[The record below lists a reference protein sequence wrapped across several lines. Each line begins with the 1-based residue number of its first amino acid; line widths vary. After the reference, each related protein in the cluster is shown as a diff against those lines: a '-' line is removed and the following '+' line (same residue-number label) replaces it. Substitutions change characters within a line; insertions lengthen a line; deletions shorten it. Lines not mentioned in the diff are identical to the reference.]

1 MQRYRMTQSPLQL
14 KSANNVTG
22 GVFDRSPK
30 DGSIRP
36 LYQPTAIKGNDTEE
50 VTAAQPS
57 PSASSPGPVA
67 RFFSR
72 MVEQLVNDFA
82 SGAAATHPEAY
93 LMWLDF
99 NQADRLSSQRE
110 NEWVAGKPAYGTFNI
125 PAEWRTEMQASF
137 SQPHLVAASRLARPV
152 EDFADATPVN
162 REQAAKHSWLLSMIA
177 AATAKI
183 RQMRETRRCMTALHG
198 MDDRM
203 LKDIGI
209 SRYEIEQVSRY
220 GRARK

>member
-1 MQRYRMTQSPLQL
+1 MQRYRMTQSTLQL
-14 KSANNVTG
+14 KSANNVAE
-22 GVFDRSPK
+22 GVFNRSPK
-30 DGSIRP
+30 DGSIRQ
-36 LYQPTAIKGNDTEE
+36 LYRPTVIKENDTEE

-57 PSASSPGPVA
+57 PPASSPGPVA

-99 NQADRLSSQRE
+99 NQADHSSAQRE

-125 PAEWRTEMQASF
+125 PAERRTEMQASF
-137 SQPHLVAASRLARPV
+137 SQSQPIAANRLARLV
-152 EDFADATPVN
+152 EGFVEAAPVN
-162 REQAAKHSWLLSMIA
+162 REQAAKHFWLLSMTA

-183 RQMRETRRCMTALHG
+183 RQMRETRRGVAALHS

-203 LKDIGI
+203 LRDIGI